1 MFFDMLAQII
11 IGKVVLSGDFCSLC
25 ADYLE
30 RRKGRKGLHGS
41 DLG

>member
-11 IGKVVLSGDFCSLC
+11 IGKVALSCVFSYLC

-30 RRKGRKGLHGS
+30 RTKKAKVAAWK
-41 DLG
+41 